1 MRTWLRFPD
10 GVLRAE
16 PWVLAPAAEAETPA
30 WRRLL
35 ALGSV
40 MLGFG
45 LIYGGLMGTFGGVTP
60 DRLPQIAFSA
70 VKVPMLLGIT
80 FAISLPSFFVVN
92 TLLGLRD
99 DFGQV
104 VRALVATQAGLT
116 IVLAAL
122 GPLTVFW
129 YLSVPDYALAKLFNG
144 LVFLT
149 ASVAGQV
156 QLARH
161 YRPLI
166 ARNPAHRW
174 TLRIWVVI
182 YTFVGIQLGWT
193 LRPFIG
199 AADLRTTFFRQDAWT
214 NAYVEVARLV
224 WSLLGG

>member
-1 MRTWLRFPD
+1 MRRWLRFSD
-10 GVLRAE
+10 GVLRA
-16 PWVLAPAAEAETPA
+16 APACVSGHM
-30 WRRLL
+30 RGRLL
-35 ALGSV
+35 ALASV
-40 MLGFG
+40 MLAFG

-60 DRLPQIAFSA
+60 DRLPQIVFSA

-80 FAISLPSFFVVN
+80 FALSLPSFFVVN
-92 TLLGLRD
+92 TLFGLRD
-99 DFGQV
+99 DFGRV

-122 GPLTVFW
+122 GPLTAFW
-129 YLSVPDYALAKLFNG
+129 YLSVPDYALAKIFNG
-144 LVFLT
+144 LMFLT

-166 ARNPAHRW
+166 AHHPTHRW
-174 TLRIWVVI
+174 TMRMWVLI
-182 YTFVGIQLGWT
+182 YAFVGIQLAWT

-199 AADLRTTFFRQDAWT
+199 AADLETTFFRQDAWT

-224 WSLLGG
+224 WSLVGG